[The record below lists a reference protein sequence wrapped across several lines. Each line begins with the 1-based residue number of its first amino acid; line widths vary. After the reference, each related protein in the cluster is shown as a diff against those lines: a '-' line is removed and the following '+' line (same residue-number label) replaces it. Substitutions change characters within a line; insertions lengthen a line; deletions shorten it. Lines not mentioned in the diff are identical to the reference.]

1 MSLPGDTAVDRPLW
15 AVDAGGS
22 DTAVVGPNG
31 LARRGTVNPASSD
44 DADAEWRALLA
55 DLAEVGGAGWIAT
68 ATLDPSAPAEE
79 LARLRALAL
88 DAGLRGPVV
97 VSNDALPW
105 LVALGGRG
113 VVVVCG
119 TGSGFLACSGEAPPV
134 RVGGCEYLGS
144 DEGSA
149 FDLGLAGLRAA
160 VRGADGRGP
169 RTTLTTA
176 YHPTPAALARE
187 LADRSHPKAAVA
199 ALAPQVCRAWVDGD
213 AVATGIVDQALD
225 DLVTG
230 ARAAAEAAG
239 LLPGTPGAQPFPV
252 AVGGGVPHG
261 CPEFLAE
268 LEVRLRAALPITE
281 VLPVDEPAR
290 TVQAALQSC
299 EHAGEI
305 VLPHTIE
312 DHSAWL
318 LDLHQLPEQR
328 PLTPPTPDREPPS
341 TPPIPIGL
349 CLASWGGSG
358 LTAALAAA
366 KSADVVDLPTD
377 TTSGLFDAVRW
388 QRDPRYR
395 EETAEALSTV
405 RVACLSNS
413 RDTQLLLG
421 PHGPHTDPVH
431 PGTPEDKA
439 AHARRHAEATL
450 RAAADLGVP
459 QVRLML
465 GVPDLSRWLSWWHSH
480 VSWSDNIDHWRK
492 AATPLLDLAAELDI
506 TVLVEPHP
514 KQVAYDPTSAE
525 ALLDATATHPAD
537 VRLCLDAAN
546 LAAVG
551 HDPVTAIHR
560 LGARTA
566 AAHAKDLQRWTA
578 PGDPRGAGWSRY
590 GPGPAIR
597 FRTLGAGEL
606 DWPAI
611 TAALLDVGFT
621 GALYVEHEDALIPRE
636 QGVATSTHLLR
647 TLLPQSHPQ
656 GRTW

>member
-1 MSLPGDTAVDRPLW
+1 MSLLDDSGVRASPLW

-22 DTAVVGPNG
+22 DTAVVGPGG
-31 LARRGTVNPASSD
+31 LARRGSVNPASSD

-68 ATLDPSAPAEE
+68 ATLDPAAPDEE
-79 LARLRALAL
+79 LARLRDLAL

-119 TGSGFLACSGEAPPV
+119 TGSGFLACSGDAPPV

-169 RTTLTTA
+169 RTALTDA
-176 YHPTPAALARE
+176 YHPSPAALARE

-213 AVATGIVDQALD
+213 EVAAGIVDRALD

-268 LEVRLRAALPITE
+268 LEIRLRAALPVTE

-290 TVQAALQSC
+290 TVRAALQSC
-299 EHAGEI
+299 ERAGEI
-305 VLPHTIE
+305 VLPRAIE

-318 LDLHQLPEQR
+318 LDLARVPR
-328 PLTPPTPDREPPS
+328 RREPEVSTVDQTPS
-341 TPPIPIGL
+341 APPVRLGL

-366 KSADVVDLPTD
+366 AGADVVDLPTD

-395 EETAEALSTV
+395 EETAEALRGA
-405 RVACLSNS
+405 RVGCLSNS

-431 PGTPEDKA
+431 RGTAEDKA

-465 GVPDLSRWLSWWHSH
+465 GVPDLSRWLSWWHSD
-480 VSWSDNIDHWRK
+480 VSWSDNVDHWRK
-492 AATPLLDLAAELDI
+492 AATPLLDLAAELGV

-514 KQVAYDPTSAE
+514 KQVAYDPASAE
-525 ALLDATATHPAD
+525 ALLDATGDHPAD
-537 VRLCLDAAN
+537 VRLCLDVAN

-551 HDPVTAIHR
+551 HDPVAAVHR
-560 LGARTA
+560 LGDRTA
-566 AAHAKDLQRWTA
+566 AAHAKDLQRWTG
-578 PGDPRGAGWSRY
+578 PGDPCGAGWSRY

-606 DWPAI
+606 PWPAI

-621 GALYVEHEDALIPRE
+621 GALYVEHEDALVPRE
-636 QGVATSTHLLR
+636 QGAATSARLLR
-647 TLLPQSHPQ
+647 ELLPQSRPQ